1 MRKWELITDLFDNK
15 VGDQFPE
22 KPKGYLWEGLIHVR
36 IAEGGHYIDPKLYPQ
51 HFRLVEEPEFTESD
65 MVEAMQMA
73 WNLRAGQ
80 DTLPIIETIRKRK
93 AGKP

>member
-15 VGDQFPE
+15 AGDLFPDHLF
-22 KPKGYLWEGLIHVR
+22 KGLIMLPIGPGCVFV
-36 IAEGGHYIDPKLYPQ
+36 DPKRHPQ

-65 MVEAMQMA
+65 MIEAMQKA
-73 WNLRAGQ
+73 WNLKPGD

-93 AGKP
+93 AGK